1 MSSTSPNR
9 TAPQLPP
16 RIDTTGSSAPAL
28 LSPLGSRGMPRAQAE
43 GMTSFEYL
51 EDSVSTSPTRIR
63 GRLMRNLQSQPMT
76 EATPTPFTTI
86 AQVTDAP
93 EPSLLLF
100 SNHVQQTPIVQTPIA
115 VQPTV
120 IEAVP
125 VHKAPS
131 VPQIQPVPVV
141 QQAPLADAM
150 EQAYRLRIQELE
162 DQLSKNRAQV
172 ASLAQQV
179 SNANHIQQVQ
189 PKDSLSERLSRL
201 EQAVAVIPN
210 QIRQELTASFMDSL
224 TQILHKI
231 DTIPTVDL
239 QPVHDKI
246 ESLRVAPV
254 DLKPVLQKIDS
265 IPRVDLKPILDKIAA
280 IPKPVSVDLQPVY
293 DKIDSIPPAVL
304 NVDLQPVL
312 AKIDSIPQPIIN
324 VDLQPIVEKIDSIP
338 QPIINVDLQPIVEK
352 IDSIPQPI
360 INVDLQPI
368 VEKIDSIPQPIIN
381 VDLQPIVDKID
392 SIPQPIINVDLQPIV
407 EKIEA
412 GMQGIGNF
420 KGLEAAVRRLSSET
434 SQSFDIQLGWSK
446 QLLDG
451 IKHMRSDVAELCRI
465 DRQLPL
471 SIMNSDIRNM
481 LKDLA
486 GRIDEVNGRIEEA
499 NRPPPVPTIRSLVP
513 HLHQAAPQATESK
526 VLNYL
531 AQFQQVFS
539 VHLILPESAPQ
550 QEECLLQVYEDESAS
565 PSTAV
570 EQSLPLR
577 VNIDKTHKLNAD
589 NMSPKKIR
597 VDEQEMD
604 LFTVISSPV
613 DRWNRF
619 PVTRFAFDAQG
630 TSAPLLADKQ
640 LSLLE

>member
-1 MSSTSPNR
+1 MSSTSPTR

-16 RIDTTGSSAPAL
+16 RIDTTSSSAPAL

-86 AQVTDAP
+86 AQVNDAP

-100 SNHVQQTPIVQTPIA
+100 SNHVQQTPIVQTPIV

-125 VHKAPS
+125 VQKTPS
-131 VPQIQPVPVV
+131 VPQIQPVPMV

-150 EQAYRLRIQELE
+150 EQAYRQRIQELE

-201 EQAVAVIPN
+201 EEAIAVIPN

-231 DTIPTVDL
+231 DTIPIVDL

-312 AKIDSIPQPIIN
+312 AKIDSIPPAVLNVDLQTVLAKIDSIPQPIIN
-324 VDLQPIVEKIDSIP
+324 VDFQPIVEKIESIP

-352 IDSIPQPI
+352 IDAIPQPI

-368 VEKIDSIPQPIIN
+368 I
-381 VDLQPIVDKID
+381 
-392 SIPQPIINVDLQPIV
+392 

-412 GMQGIGNF
+412 GMQGIGSF

-451 IKHMRSDVAELCRI
+451 IKHMRSDVAQLCSI

-486 GRIDEVNGRIEEA
+486 GRIDQVNGRIEEA

-513 HLHQAAPQATESK
+513 HLHQAVPQATESK

-531 AQFQQVFS
+531 AQFQQVVS
-539 VHLILPESAPQ
+539 VHPTLPEAAPQ
-550 QEECLLQVYEDESAS
+550 QEEHLLQVYEEESES

-619 PVTRFAFDAQG
+619 PVTRFAFDIQG